1 MPFLLTGD
9 IGAIGLITAL
19 ALSSSVVDS
28 IPFSTS
34 GALVVANSREDKRD
48 KVFRTLMIWGFSM
61 VAVIPLITWVV
72 LVVPGW
78 L

>member
-1 MPFLLTGD
+1 MSSPGE

-19 ALSSSVVDS
+19 ALSSSIVDS
-28 IPFSTS
+28 SPFSTS
-34 GALVVANSREDKRD
+34 GALAVANATEPERE
-48 KVFRTLMIWGFSM
+48 KVFRSLTIWGFSM
-61 VAVIPLITWVV
+61 VAVIPPTTWLA